1 MDNGGS
7 QGGSCTDNCPVYL
20 RLFIAF
26 CALIAFAAT
35 AHEPDGFSDFCKGEI
50 GVAIGN
56 ENTTMTGMSC
66 SVSWSAFNFLIVN
79 GVFIWLWLFVW
90 LAGRHVQAV
99 RDRLPENWPFVTLLV
114 DANWCLWSM
123 AGACAAA
130 SDLNKSICTV
140 PENLNTTLSVQ
151 AAEDVGEICATSLYH
166 VCSVK
171 VGGKELHPH
180 DFGCSSIS
188 SQLGAGACPAAST
201 IAAHS
206 VNNEQAFRAAAHTEW
221 SPRCE
226 CAPSRGGRVA
236 RLWMHGGY
244 ARLTRCYNARIIQEV
259 GLRRARP
266 RRRSSILR

>member
-1 MDNGGS
+1 MDHGAS

-35 AHEPDGFSDFCKGEI
+35 AHEPGGFSDFCKGEI

-56 ENTTMTGMSC
+56 CNENTTLTGMSC

-99 RDRLPENWPFVTLLV
+99 RDRLPKNWPFVTLLV

-188 SQLGAGACPAAST
+188 SQLGAGACFTFFMWFAWMAVVVIDYKAWKMGGLQEFNDDLGPNAHDAGPGDGQDVAKYDNSGSSQAS
-201 IAAHS
+201 
-206 VNNEQAFRAAAHTEW
+206 F
-221 SPRCE
+221 
-226 CAPSRGGRVA
+226 
-236 RLWMHGGY
+236 
-244 ARLTRCYNARIIQEV
+244 
-259 GLRRARP
+259 
-266 RRRSSILR
+266 